1 MRAHIQETI
10 EQNHAI
16 QVLFAIFYVSTMFDI
31 DQMTRFDAQD
41 LVEILYQKYVHDNV
55 QKHQKDIVEKSV

>member
-1 MRAHIQETI
+1 
-10 EQNHAI
+10 
-16 QVLFAIFYVSTMFDI
+16 MFDI

>member
-1 MRAHIQETI
+1 MRAYIQETI

-31 DQMTRFDAQD
+31 DQMTRFYAQD